1 MDPPRDEEASI
12 ANDMQA
18 NAAQVNDQARGNL
31 NLVEVEDL
39 EDIELRQQT
48 ETHLQN
54 IGIQGSDFNFIS
66 SEKVSQSTKA
76 KSKLDPNRLDSR
88 HSREN
93 FQLKS
98 IPEF

>member
-18 NAAQVNDQARGNL
+18 NAAQVHDQARGNL
-31 NLVEVEDL
+31 NLVEVEDP

-66 SEKVSQSTKA
+66 SE
-76 KSKLDPNRLDSR
+76 
-88 HSREN
+88 
-93 FQLKS
+93 
-98 IPEF
+98 